1 MDHTDGNKKEAQ
13 ELALLSLPFGVS
25 VIEKHITLDRELK
38 LEDYVSALPPSE
50 FRSFVKKIR
59 KYGKALGSPQIQ
71 PGEDETRY
79 RLKSAKVV
87 VTARNLKKGAVVA
100 SKDLKLLR
108 VAKQESLSTI
118 LDPRLVVGAKLRM
131 ALAQNRPI
139 LPRML
144 IKN

>member
-1 MDHTDGNKKEAQ
+1 M
-13 ELALLSLPFGVS
+13 
-25 VIEKHITLDRELK
+25 
-38 LEDYVSALPPSE
+38 
-50 FRSFVKKIR
+50 
-59 KYGKALGSPQIQ
+59 
-71 PGEDETRY
+71 
-79 RLKSAKVV
+79 KSAKVV
-87 VTARNLKKGAVVA
+87 VAARNLKKGAVVA
-100 SKDLKLLR
+100 SKYIKLLR